1 MSVTIHGRRSSA
13 NVQKVIWLCTEA
25 GISFETIDVWGKYK
39 GNDSEIFIKMN
50 PIEKVILDYNNFIK

>member
-25 GISFETIDVWGKYK
+25 GISFETKILG
-39 GNDSEIFIKMN
+39 GSIKET
-50 PIEKVILDYNNFIK
+50 IEKVSLK